1 MILRTSHAAFLAAVL
16 AAALGA
22 ATAAQAFTFEDQGS
36 VTNSDG
42 TRSAI
47 TDPDT
52 SRFGSGAGSTTTQP
66 GAQPNRSGIYFGP
79 SQRSFNQ
86 RYNAD
91 HMFEPLG
98 RPGDTR

>member
-1 MILRTSHAAFLAAVL
+1 MNLRASHAAILAAAL

-36 VTNSDG
+36 VANSDG

-47 TDPDT
+47 TDPDQNV
-52 SRFGSGAGSTTTQP
+52 SRFGAGNGAQS

-86 RYNAD
+86 RYNPD

-98 RPGDTR
+98 RPGQDR